1 LISRNATFINF
12 EGEKNGNKQRMFWSE
27 QRVKNDKF
35 SHQLRSQIS
44 IVAFFQESGIFFAI
58 LSLDSTSRRRHGGVT
73 AASRRRHGGVTASH
87 NVA

>member
-1 LISRNATFINF
+1 
-12 EGEKNGNKQRMFWSE
+12 MFWSE

-73 AASRRRHGGVTASH
+73 AASRRRHGGVTAASRRRHGGVTASH